1 LKAQEMSMNA
11 VPTPAAVTKIMSP
24 SLVATALAVLAIL
37 LPGVALAADEVLPY
51 QKGIDVFYA
60 SMTGPVPF
68 IISLMGI
75 VGCGAMLIFGGEISG
90 FMRTMIFIVLVVSV
104 IVQAKSVISLLGLD
118 WQPAGSQGVVMS
130 AVAGQLS

>member
-1 LKAQEMSMNA
+1 MNFVPRSA
-11 VPTPAAVTKIMSP
+11 VSRKNSLP
-24 SLVATALAVLAIL
+24 SLVVTALATLAIL
-37 LPGVALAADEVLPY
+37 FPGLALAVDDVLPY

-104 IVQAKSVISLLGLD
+104 IVQAKSVVSLLGLN
-118 WQPAGSQGVVMS
+118 WQPDSS
-130 AVAGQLS
+130 RTAVLLPAIGQLS

>member
-1 LKAQEMSMNA
+1 MNA
-11 VPTPAAVTKIMSP
+11 VRRFFISMK
-24 SLVATALAVLAIL
+24 SLLPALASVAL
-37 LPGVALAADEVLPY
+37 VALAISYPGVVLATGEDDDVLPY
-51 QKGIDVFYA
+51 QKGINVFYE

-104 IVQAKSVISLLGLD
+104 IVQAKSLIKLLGLD
-118 WQPAGSQGVVMS
+118 WAPAALLVSPILGTFS
-130 AVAGQLS
+130 